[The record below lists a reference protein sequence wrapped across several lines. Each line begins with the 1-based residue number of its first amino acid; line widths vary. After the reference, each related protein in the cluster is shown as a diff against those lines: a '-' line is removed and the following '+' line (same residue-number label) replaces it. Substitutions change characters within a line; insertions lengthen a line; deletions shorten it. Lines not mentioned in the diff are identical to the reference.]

1 MMIYLGRTGFAFS
14 LVEPEE
20 VAFMLDVH
28 MLLGKD
34 LDASYNDRAA
44 PSTPMEEDMKDSFD
58 EDVEATAASRAH
70 AFSMNEQCSYTL
82 ETMTP
87 QLVHTG
93 RSDSLP

>member
-1 MMIYLGRTGFAFS
+1 
-14 LVEPEE
+14 
-20 VAFMLDVH
+20 MLDVH

-34 LDASYNDRAA
+34 LDASYNDRPA
-44 PSTPMEEDMKDSFD
+44 PSAPVEEDMKDTFD
-58 EDVEATAASRAH
+58 EDVEPSAAVKAH

-93 RSDSLP
+93 KPDSLISQNHALLLFW